1 MPYSK
6 HNIPSFTSVILNAVS
21 LPAKLKSFMMKQ
33 LFVRCCFLALFLVAG
48 TIKEHGQTD
57 LPPVFRQG
65 TISEQLKYLNERA
78 RIYEDYRA
86 IREDMFRSIS
96 RNTLDTLTKAKKR
109 ITGLVANTYAL
120 NNRIDSLNK
129 SLESTRI
136 ELNEKTH
143 TKNSIPVLG
152 MEVNKTTY
160 NTMMWTI
167 LAALVFLLTVG
178 YLSFKQNRVV
188 TLKTKKELDELSAAF
203 EDYRTKTRLE
213 REKTAIEHFKEI
225 QKLKGH

>member
-1 MPYSK
+1 
-6 HNIPSFTSVILNAVS
+6 
-21 LPAKLKSFMMKQ
+21 MKQ

-48 TIKEHGQTD
+48 TIKGHGQAD

-78 RIYEDYRA
+78 RIYEGYRA
-86 IREDMFRSIS
+86 IREDMFRSVS
-96 RNTLDTLTKAKKR
+96 SNTLDTLTSSKR
-109 ITGLVANTYAL
+109 RISELVAYTSTL
-120 NNRIDSLNK
+120 NNRMDSLKK

-136 ELNEKTH
+136 ELEEKTH

-160 NTMMWTI
+160 NTIMWTI

-178 YLSFKQNRVV
+178 YLSFKQNRIV
-188 TLKTKKELDELSAAF
+188 TLRTRKELDELSAAF
-203 EDYRTKTRLE
+203 EEYRTKTRLE
-213 REKTAIEHFKEI
+213 REKTAIDHFKEI
-225 QKLKGH
+225 QKLKGK